1 MNYIKMKSLLEQ
13 IKDLI
18 KFLPEKDITYAEL
31 FISNREFDKLKEIVK
46 SDIYLIEHDTQDK
59 YLGINLKEIYRLDEA
74 VDDYT
79 ALLDIDLDY
88 D

>member
-18 KFLPEKDITYAEL
+18 KFLPEKDIKYAEL
-31 FISNREFDKLKEIVK
+31 FLSNREFDKLKEIVK

-79 ALLDIDLDY
+79 AWLDIDLDY

>member
-18 KFLPEKDITYAEL
+18 KFLPEKDIKYAEL
-31 FISNREFDKLKEIVK
+31 FLSNREFDKLKEIVK

-59 YLGINLKEIYRLDEA
+59 YLGINLEGIYRLEEA

-79 ALLDIDLDY
+79 AWLDIDLDY

>member
-1 MNYIKMKSLLEQ
+1 MKSLLEQ

-18 KFLPEKDITYAEL
+18 KFLPEKDIKYAEL
-31 FISNREFDKLKEIVK
+31 FLSNREFDKLKEIVK

-59 YLGINLKEIYRLDEA
+59 YLGINLEGIYRLEEA

-79 ALLDIDLDY
+79 AWLDIDLDY

>member
-1 MNYIKMKSLLEQ
+1 MKSLLEQ

-18 KFLPEKDITYAEL
+18 KFLPEL
-31 FISNREFDKLKEIVK
+31 FLSNREFDKLKEIVK

-59 YLGINLKEIYRLDEA
+59 YLGINLEGIYRLEEA

>member
-1 MNYIKMKSLLEQ
+1 MKSLLEQ

-18 KFLPEKDITYAEL
+18 KFLPEKDIKYAEL
-31 FISNREFDKLKEIVK
+31 FLSNREFDKLKEIVK

-59 YLGINLKEIYRLDEA
+59 YLGINLEGIYRLEEA

-79 ALLDIDLDY
+79 ALLDIDLDGN
-88 D
+88 

>member
-18 KFLPEKDITYAEL
+18 KFLPEKDIKYAEL
-31 FISNREFDKLKEIVK
+31 FLSNREFDKLKEIVK

-59 YLGINLKEIYRLDEA
+59 YLGINLEGIYRLEEA

-79 ALLDIDLDY
+79 AWLDIDLDE

>member
-18 KFLPEKDITYAEL
+18 KFLPEKDIKYAEL
-31 FISNREFDKLKEIVK
+31 FLSNREFDKLKEIVK

-59 YLGINLKEIYRLDEA
+59 YLGINLEGIYRLEEA

>member
-1 MNYIKMKSLLEQ
+1 MKSLLEQ

-18 KFLPEKDITYAEL
+18 KFLPEKDIKYAKL
-31 FISNREFDKLKEIVK
+31 FLSNREFDKLKEIVK

-59 YLGINLKEIYRLDEA
+59 YLGINLEGIYRLDEA

-79 ALLDIDLDY
+79 ALLDIDLDGN
-88 D
+88 